1 MYSRSTHITLLERLG
16 GGVVVADEGA
26 EGGSRV
32 VDQEAWRAF
41 HDRYGELIRGFARVR
56 GVQAADC
63 DDLVQEVMVSL
74 ARVMQRGFVYD
85 PSKGTFRA
93 YLKTTVIHA
102 IARRA
107 RQNRLVT
114 GLEDYEGRGT
124 PVAGASNGGR
134 SAGLLS
140 EGPGGAEGGGDEA
153 WEQQWR
159 QHHTRLAMKTIESEF
174 NATDLEAFQRY
185 ALMQHDAAT
194 VAHDL
199 RISLDSVYQAKS
211 RVLRRLSRLIAEQIG
226 EEG

>member
-1 MYSRSTHITLLERLG
+1 MSG
-16 GGVVVADEGA
+16 GGA
-26 EGGSRV
+26 EGGEGGGGPRV

-41 HDRYGELIRGFARVR
+41 HDRYGDLIRGFARVR
-56 GVQAADC
+56 GVQPADC

-74 ARVMQRGFVYD
+74 ARVMQNGFVYD
-85 PSKGTFRA
+85 PSKGTFRS

-107 RQNRLVT
+107 RQNRAVT
-114 GLEDYEGRGT
+114 GLEEYDGRGT
-124 PVAGASNGGR
+124 PVAGGGGPAM
-134 SAGLLS
+134 AG
-140 EGPGGAEGGGDEA
+140 GGDGGGEGDEA

-159 QHHTRLAMKTIESEF
+159 QHHTRLAMKTIEGEF

-194 VAHDL
+194 VARDL
-199 RISLDSVYQAKS
+199 RISVESVYQAKS
-211 RVLRRLSRLIAEQIG
+211 RILRRLSKVIAEQIG